1 MTVGI
6 SREIMDEHGLIF
18 SDEDDDSENGYQ
30 VPELQGVL
38 SKWTNYIHG
47 WQSRFIVLKDGTL
60 SYYKSEQD
68 TGFGCRGAISLFKAT
83 IKPHDFDECRFDV
96 SVNDC
101 VWYLRAETPEEKQQ
115 WVDILDAY
123 KTESGYG
130 SENNLKRHGSA
141 ISLTSNT
148 LSTASTSSFKKGR
161 GLKEKLAE
169 METFR
174 DILCRQIETL
184 QGYFDTCAEASLSSL
199 KHSTGLQDELEGMT
213 AVGGEHKDK
222 GLPPC
227 CESASCPNCI
237 IGSDIAVQHG
247 AHAIDFKG
255 EAMTFKA
262 TTAGVLATLQHCLEL
277 LGQREDTWR
286 RRLEREVER
295 RRKVEEMYRTARQE
309 AATHRLAMHGS
320 PDYEEGPHSALNDE
334 EFYDAVETGLDR
346 MDEELELH
354 DRLKTKQQQMV
365 AGPCK
370 ALSKACQ
377 HRLWPEIDRI
387 SMEQLRYAR
396 LGVGEGGW
404 QLFAEDGE
412 MKMYK
417 REEEVNG
424 MVVDPLKAC
433 HIVRGVTGHEMCHYF
448 FSPDVRMD
456 WETTVEQTTVI
467 ETIAEDTLVF
477 LQVHKRIWPASQRDS
492 LFWSHMRQV
501 PDHNDRDGHDIWIV
515 CNHSTENPDFPSNNG
530 KYVRVTLTVC
540 LVCQTFIDPPKDGA
554 QIIRD
559 NITCKITY
567 CSVVNPGGWAPA
579 SVLRAVYKR
588 EYPKF
593 LKRFTAYVIDQCK
606 DKPIMF

>member
-1 MTVGI
+1 
-6 SREIMDEHGLIF
+6 MDEYGLIL

-30 VPELQGVL
+30 VTEMQGVL

-101 VWYLRAETPEEKQQ
+101 VWYLRAESPEEKQR
-115 WVDILDAY
+115 WVDALDAY

-141 ISLTSNT
+141 VSLTSNT
-148 LSTASTSSFKKGR
+148 LSTTSTSSFKKGR

-174 DILCRQIETL
+174 DILCHQIETL
-184 QGYFDTCAEASLSSL
+184 QGYFDSCAEAASSFR
-199 KHSTGLQDELEGMT
+199 HNAIFQDESNGIVT
-213 AVGGEHKDK
+213 SGVKHGDK
-222 GLPPC
+222 VPPPC
-227 CESASCPNCI
+227 RENTSSVTS
-237 IGSDIAVQHG
+237 IGSGIAVNHG

-262 TTAGVLATLQHCLEL
+262 TTAGVLDTLQHCLEL

-295 RRKVEEMYRTARQE
+295 RRKVEELYQTARQE
-309 AATHRLAMHGS
+309 AAAHRLALHGS

-334 EFYDAVETGLDR
+334 EFYDAVETGLDK

-354 DRLKTKQQQMV
+354 DRLKTKQHQQMLS
-365 AGPCK
+365 APCK
-370 ALSKACQ
+370 VLSKASQ
-377 HRLWPEIDRI
+377 HHLWPEIDRI

-433 HIVRGVTGHEMCHYF
+433 HMVRGVTGHEMCHYF
-448 FSPDVRMD
+448 FSPDVRME
-456 WETTVEQTTVI
+456 WETTVEQMTVI
-467 ETIAEDTLVF
+467 ETIADDTLVF

-501 PDHNDRDGHDIWIV
+501 PDCNDPDGHDIWIV
-515 CNHSTENPDFPSNNG
+515 CNHSTDNPDFPSNTG
-530 KYVRVTLTVC
+530 KCVRVSLTVC

-554 QIIRD
+554 QITRD
-559 NITCKITY
+559 DITCKITY

-593 LKRFTAYVIDQCK
+593 LKRFTAFVIDQCK
-606 DKPIMF
+606 EKPIMF

>member
-1 MTVGI
+1 
-6 SREIMDEHGLIF
+6 MDEHGVNF

-30 VPELQGVL
+30 VSEMQGVL

-101 VWYLRAETPEEKQQ
+101 VWYLRAESPEEKQR
-115 WVDILDAY
+115 WVDALDAY

-141 ISLTSNT
+141 MSLTSNT
-148 LSTASTSSFKKGR
+148 LSTTSTSSFKKGR

-174 DILCRQIETL
+174 DILCHQIETL
-184 QGYFDTCAEASLSSL
+184 QVYFDACAEAASSS
-199 KHSTGLQDELEGMT
+199 KHSAGFQDEHNGMVT
-213 AVGGEHKDK
+213 SGGKHGDK
-222 GLPPC
+222 VPPPC
-227 CESASCPNCI
+227 CENASCMTS
-237 IGSDIAVQHG
+237 IGSGMAVKHG

-262 TTAGVLATLQHCLEL
+262 TTAGVLDTLQHCLEL

-295 RRKVEEMYRTARQE
+295 RRKVEELYQTVRQE
-309 AATHRLAMHGS
+309 AAPHRLALHGS

-334 EFYDAVETGLDR
+334 EFYDAVETGLDK

-354 DRLKTKQQQMV
+354 DRLKTKQQQQMFS
-365 AGPCK
+365 GPCR
-370 ALSKACQ
+370 ALSKASQ

-387 SMEQLRYAR
+387 AMEQLRYAR

-433 HIVRGVTGHEMCHYF
+433 HMVRGVTGHEMCHYF
-448 FSPDVRMD
+448 FSPDVRME
-456 WETTVEQTTVI
+456 WETTVEQMTVI
-467 ETIAEDTLVF
+467 ETIADDTLVF

-501 PDHNDRDGHDIWIV
+501 PDHNDPDGQDIWIV
-515 CNHSTENPDFPSNNG
+515 CNHSTDNPDFPSNIG
-530 KYVRVTLTVC
+530 KCVRVSLTVC

-554 QIIRD
+554 QITRD
-559 NITCKITY
+559 DITCKITY

-593 LKRFTAYVIDQCK
+593 LKRFTAFVIDQCK